1 MQIHPHQIPVQQIL
15 VPNAP
20 DGPSVIEATVDG
32 SMLLQTGH
40 TGWQFTEEQQLHGLR
55 LRRGSTTLAELSA
68 ARLHGLFGRELDG
81 PLWARQLELLGDDL
95 KLTVRHGRLPSQVSA
110 PATFEVDTTVEAQAA
125 WLRSALVLVQM
136 QGIEVGGPTQA
147 VV

>member
-32 SMLLQTGH
+32 SILLQTKH

-55 LRRGSTTLAELSA
+55 LRRGSTTLTELPT
-68 ARLHGLFGRELDG
+68 ARLHGLFGRELNG
-81 PLWARQLELLGDDL
+81 PLWARQLELLGNDL
-95 KLTVRHGRLPSQVSA
+95 KMTVRHGRLSVQAS
-110 PATFEVDTTVEAQAA
+110 EQAA
-125 WLRSALVLVQM
+125 F
-136 QGIEVGGPTQA
+136 
-147 VV
+147 